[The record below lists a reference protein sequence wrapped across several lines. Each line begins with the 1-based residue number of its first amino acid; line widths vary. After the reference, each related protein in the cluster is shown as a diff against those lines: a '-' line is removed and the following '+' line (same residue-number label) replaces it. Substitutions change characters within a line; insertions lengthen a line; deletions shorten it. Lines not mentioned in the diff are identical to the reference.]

1 MPCVTEHAGY
11 WLRQTLTSLN
21 QPERCVIGELC
32 HSSVVGVS
40 CGGPVQ
46 KSGHHGHQPVRL
58 GGGGRP
64 RRTVCDVQL
73 LPGSPAPSNKFPIT
87 FGSVPV
93 PAALSSI
100 PEGPPCPGTDRQQ
113 HDSGIYQLSGGLA
126 LPSVAHAGAQTNPV
140 ELQPSAYFQSN
151 ACSWESECRGGLAF
165 QGHADV
171 RGVIPASNDC
181 GRDLSPL
188 LAGRGGSVHVKREC
202 AMREF
207 LFSTQRG
214 CSSRRRQ
221 VSA

>member
-1 MPCVTEHAGY
+1 M
-11 WLRQTLTSLN
+11 
-21 QPERCVIGELC
+21 
-32 HSSVVGVS
+32 GVS

-58 GGGGRP
+58 GGGGVRP

-73 LPGSPAPSNKFPIT
+73 LPGSPALSNKFPIT